1 MIVVMEGNHLASTVF
16 VVKKELSHFPSEIA
30 SFQVRLHSAI
40 LFTARW
46 TANSA
51 RRRVVREASVFV
63 LMVASVCVLTSDHK
77 AIARMWALAISMS
90 GYSSGTSQ
98 NDSGTKNFLILLIIS
113 QYTCFELLFAVLSIV
128 FAHCIIIISDFR
140 LRLCV
145 CPISFCQ
152 FYSVEK
158 SNFPLFCAC
167 FIRMVSFSHETF
179 FYVAVL

>member
-1 MIVVMEGNHLASTVF
+1 MYPSLCLPGGRALLNFFLYMVDVRSESYLSVIVET
-16 VVKKELSHFPSEIA
+16 KKQWVLGCHDRGDGRKSSSFYCICREKGASHFPSEIA

-128 FAHCIIIISDFR
+128 FAHCIIIISDF
-140 LRLCV
+140 
-145 CPISFCQ
+145 
-152 FYSVEK
+152 
-158 SNFPLFCAC
+158 
-167 FIRMVSFSHETF
+167 
-179 FYVAVL
+179 

>member
-1 MIVVMEGNHLASTVF
+1 MVDVRSESYLSVIVETKKQWVLGCHDRGDGTSIVFASTVF

-63 LMVASVCVLTSDHK
+63 SIVASVCVLTSDHK
-77 AIARMWALAISMS
+77 AIARMWGLAVSIS

-98 NDSGTKNFLILLIIS
+98 NDSGTSNFLILLIIS

-128 FAHCIIIISDFR
+128 FAHCIIIISDF
-140 LRLCV
+140 
-145 CPISFCQ
+145 
-152 FYSVEK
+152 
-158 SNFPLFCAC
+158 
-167 FIRMVSFSHETF
+167 
-179 FYVAVL
+179 